1 MVNDASSI
9 TTLIISKDTADLLE
23 KQERIH
29 VFNGAHILPI
39 MEAYNIMCF
48 CVVDEVLEKVH
59 FLFDDGSGKY
69 EVLSFTHL
77 EREENNNYKKIINL
91 LAASR

>member
-1 MVNDASSI
+1 
-9 TTLIISKDTADLLE
+9 
-23 KQERIH
+23 
-29 VFNGAHILPI
+29 

-59 FLFDDGSGKY
+59 FLFDDGSAKY
-69 EVLSFTHL
+69 EVLSFSHL